1 MNYTVYFD
9 GACEPTNPGGNM
21 GLGCLILNTDTKEVL
36 HEISFACIPNENW
49 HKPTSNNVAE
59 YLAALSGLKWIK
71 SQGSG
76 SHIDFIRFYGDSQL
90 VCKQMMREWQ
100 IKSGAYTEY
109 AERLNK
115 ELAELGNVYMIGYRF
130 DWIPREQNQRADDLS
145 KKSLL
150 ARGVKITERSKK

>member
-21 GLGCLILNTDTKEVL
+21 GLGCLILNTDTGEVL
-36 HEISFACIPNENW
+36 HEVSFACIPNENW

-59 YLAALSGLKWIK
+59 YLSALSGLKWIRTRGEK
-71 SQGSG
+71 PE
-76 SHIDFIRFYGDSQL
+76 FIQFYGDSQL
-90 VCKQMMREWQ
+90 VCKQMMKEWR
-100 IKSGAYTEY
+100 IKSGVYREY
-109 AERLNK
+109 AEKLIH
-115 ELAELGNVYMIGYRF
+115 ELWEIDNVYSVGYRF